1 MLLKRIIIS
10 LFLFSFTASIYAVE
24 DPYSSQI
31 GIYDKKIDINNAAA
45 LRYPAED
52 SFISKTWTS
61 IKKQLA
67 ESRAFLVITIL
78 FLLLCLVLILVW
90 LFFAHTRKKIDRLMI
105 LIGINLAIL
114 GFINWL
120 FILTSG
126 LGYSQKFLFLLKDSI
141 ILFSVYL
148 LGIKVG
154 QLILRYRINAEKV
167 P

>member
-105 LIGINLAIL
+105 SIGINLAIL

>member
-1 MLLKRIIIS
+1 MLLRRIIIS

-67 ESRAFLVITIL
+67 ESKVFLAITIL
-78 FLLLCLVLILVW
+78 FLLLCLVLIFVW
-90 LFFAHTRKKIDRLMI
+90 LFFAHKSKKINRLMI
-105 LIGINLAIL
+105 LIGITLAML

-126 LGYSQKFLFLLKDSI
+126 LGNSQKFLFLLKDTI

>member
-1 MLLKRIIIS
+1 MLLRRIIIS
-10 LFLFSFTASIYAVE
+10 LFLFSFTASIYAV
-24 DPYSSQI
+24 DDQYSSQI
-31 GIYDKKIDINNAAA
+31 GIYDKKIDINDTAA

-67 ESRAFLVITIL
+67 ESKLFLAITIL
-78 FLLLCLVLILVW
+78 FLLLCLILILIW
-90 LFFAHTRKKIDRLMI
+90 LLFAHKSKKVNRLMI
-105 LIGINLAIL
+105 LICITLAML
-114 GFINWL
+114 SFINWL

-126 LGYSQKFLFLLKDSI
+126 LGNSQKLLFLMKDTI
-141 ILFSVYL
+141 FLFSVYL